1 MNENTVNTLIISNV
15 VLLAFFVVQKIIEV
29 ILERLRKNQ
38 EKKDA
43 DVDGLKSEMNKV
55 NLEMAV
61 LKTQIK
67 SIMEMVSAVGEI
79 KQDLNVLFERLRN
92 KK

>member
-38 EKKDA
+38 EKKYA

-67 SIMEMVSAVGEI
+67 SNMEMVSAVGEI